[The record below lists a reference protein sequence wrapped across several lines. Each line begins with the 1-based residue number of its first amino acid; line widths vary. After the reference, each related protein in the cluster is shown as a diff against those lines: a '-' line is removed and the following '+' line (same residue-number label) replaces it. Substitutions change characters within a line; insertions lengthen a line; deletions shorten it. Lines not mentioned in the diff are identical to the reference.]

1 MHWSTR
7 SLAPLLLIAAA
18 VLSSCSNSKN
28 ALISSQTRKI
38 NNQNRTIAELR
49 EDNKKLREEVR
60 DLERQLAESQPRP
73 EEVTPPA
80 AATSQLDALRSAGLS
95 GASAFI
101 RGGVERSLDVTTD
114 QIERAIAHAQTF
126 LGTPHVTGGNSR
138 RGIDCSGLINVALT
152 HAGIIGVPRTANDI
166 GRYGTIVV
174 EEGDLARGDLVFFTK
189 TYSTSRFITHVG
201 IHLGDG
207 EFIHT
212 SSSRGVMISR
222 LDNAYWRDHYIF
234 GTRIVSDR

>member
-1 MHWSTR
+1 MRRSTS
-7 SLAPLLLIAAA
+7 SLVPLLLIATA

-28 ALISSQTRKI
+28 ALISSQIREI
-38 NNQNRTIAELR
+38 NKQNGTIAELR
-49 EDNKKLREEVR
+49 EANKELREEVR
-60 DLERQLAESQPRP
+60 NLERQLAEAQPL
-73 EEVTPPA
+73 PA
-80 AATSQLDALRSAGLS
+80 EATTAATSQLDALRNAGLS

-101 RGGVERSLDVTTD
+101 RGGVERTLDVTTD
-114 QIERAIAHAQTF
+114 QIEQAIAHAQSF

-152 HAGIIGVPRTANDI
+152 HAGVIGVPRTANDI
-166 GRYGTIVV
+166 GRYGTIIV
-174 EEGDLARGDLVFFTK
+174 EEGDLVRGDLVFFTK

-212 SSSRGVMISR
+212 SSSKGVMISR
-222 LDNAYWRDHYIF
+222 LDDAYWSRYYAF
-234 GTRIVSDR
+234 GTRIVSGR